1 MVLPRTKE
9 SIIDNNISRNGDKLN
24 NILIGGSMRIV
35 VLIKQVPDMDKV
47 KFDREKGVVD
57 RKSAGT
63 EINPFDLNGLEAAVQ
78 IKAKTGAEVV
88 ALSMGPGS
96 AEAALKEAISRGAD
110 KGILL
115 SDRKFGGAD
124 VKATAATLAAGIK
137 EIGEFDLIFAGMQ
150 TVDGD
155 TGQVGSEVAEFLDI
169 PHICFVEKVEEVD
182 EESITVVTD
191 IWDGVYVE
199 KMKLPGLLTVTKDI
213 NNPRLPS
220 FKDKMKSRK
229 AEIPVWGL
237 DDLSEL
243 DETMTGLKGS
253 ATMVK
258 KIEVPKA
265 VHREG
270 KLWRDNL
277 DGAMN
282 EFVDI
287 LVDRKVVEVE

>member
-1 MVLPRTKE
+1 
-9 SIIDNNISRNGDKLN
+9 
-24 NILIGGSMRIV
+24 MRIV
-35 VLIKQVPDMDKV
+35 VLVKQVPDMEKV

-63 EINPFDLNGLEAAVQ
+63 EINPFDLNGLEAAVK
-78 IKAKTGAEVV
+78 IKEKTGAEVV

-110 KGILL
+110 RGILL
-115 SDRKFGGAD
+115 SDRKFGGSD

-137 EIGEFDLIFAGMQ
+137 EVGDFDLIFAGMQ

-182 EESITVVTD
+182 EETITVVTD
-191 IWDGVYVE
+191 IWDGVFVE
-199 KMKLPGLLTVTKDI
+199 KMKFPGLLTVTKDI
-213 NNPRLPS
+213 NDPRLPS

-229 AEIPVWGL
+229 AEIPVLGL
-237 DDLSEL
+237 DDLKEL

-265 VHREG
+265 VVREG
-270 KLWRDNL
+270 KLWREDL

-287 LVDRKVVEVE
+287 LVARKVVEVD